1 MTSSP
6 SLAPELRHLGIRHR
20 DQLGT
25 LEARRRS
32 VCVCT
37 AADVIHSAVRVDDP
51 VTCLRCLRWWQVL
64 HQEYM
69 SFTRSRSRRTGG
81 PSDLIHAVHST
92 PKLLRTAE
100 AVCTCYDLSLV
111 GITCPRGKMALTEP
125 ITCMRCLCI
134 TAEWPRT
141 SYEHAKEEA
150 EEAE

>member
-51 VTCLRCLRWWQVL
+51 VTCLRCVRWWQDNGKRIL
-64 HQEYM
+64 HQGVYELY
-69 SFTRSRSRRTGG
+69 
-81 PSDLIHAVHST
+81 
-92 PKLLRTAE
+92 
-100 AVCTCYDLSLV
+100 
-111 GITCPRGKMALTEP
+111 P
-125 ITCMRCLCI
+125 IEIETYWR
-134 TAEWPRT
+134 AQ
-141 SYEHAKEEA
+141 
-150 EEAE
+150 